1 MKMVILLTGCIDPN
15 GMAYT
20 ALNSIE
26 ERKTQYVNA
35 IQFYLKETS
44 YPIVFCENSGTDIS
58 YLFQNHI
65 NSGRLECLSFYGN
78 QNKEKGKGYGEAEII
93 EYTLNHSRLICDN
106 CIITKITGRL
116 IINNICNILSPLKK
130 QDNFVS
136 CLFHS
141 DLKFADSRL
150 ICAATGFY
158 TEFLKNKDQINDN
171 NGVYFEHILSSS
183 VINSNMRYIPF
194 PEEPMIIGTSGTTGD
209 IYQTHKRTFKSFLL
223 FKCYSLSQVIRIN
236 SISSHQKYDICETLL
251 IRIRIFLYKTVLYF
265 I

>member
-1 MKMVILLTGCIDPN
+1 MKTVILLTGCINPD

-20 ALNSIE
+20 ALNNTE
-26 ERKTQYVNA
+26 ERKAQYVNA
-35 IQFYLKETS
+35 IRYYLNKTNYS
-44 YPIVFCENSGTDIS
+44 VVFAENSGTDIS
-58 YLFQNHI
+58 FLFQDFI
-65 NSGRLECLSFYGN
+65 DSGRFECLSYMGN

-93 EYTLNHSRLICDN
+93 EFAINNSRLIDEKS
-106 CIITKITGRL
+106 IIAKITGRL
-116 IINNICNILSPLKK
+116 IINNINRIIEPLKK
-130 QDNFVS
+130 NTDFVS
-136 CLFHS
+136 CQFHS

-150 ICAATGFY
+150 VCATTAFY
-158 TEFLKNKDQINDN
+158 HHFLKYKEQINDSI
-171 NGVYFEHILSSS
+171 GVYFEHILSSS

-236 SISSHQKYDICETLL
+236 NISSHHKYDICETLL